1 MSHEAPSFTTAD
13 YLVFMASLS
22 ISLGIGF
29 YHWFRSRGKGTEDF
43 LMGGGHMSPI
53 PVSLSFMAGS
63 ISAISILGNSAEMY
77 YYGTQLWTNNIGVIF
92 GTIVVIPLIIP
103 VIHPLKLV
111 TIYAFLEHRWRSRIV
126 RKVASLMQLLSM
138 IPFMGIALYAPS
150 LAISSVTSITTN
162 TSVLALGIVCSAY
175 ASLGGAKAVV
185 YTDTFQS
192 LVMVAGVIIV
202 IVQGCVEVGG
212 GANSWAI
219 DYQNDRIQFINLSM
233 DPLERHTLMSVI
245 TMGITSALSMGCS
258 QIQFMRW
265 GSVASLSQS
274 YLVMVLGTGGIVGL
288 CSLIYYSGLVVY
300 SVYADCD
307 PLTAGYIEKV
317 DQILMYFVADKL
329 GYLPGILG
337 LFVAALYSGVMSSVS
352 SSINA
357 LSAIVWKD
365 MLQSMSIFTKV
376 SEEKAKNINIFISA
390 CGGMLAVCLGI
401 LAGSMTS
408 ILQIILPLVG
418 ALGAPLTGIFF
429 TALLCP
435 WVKELSVCLAS
446 LIALAFNIWVL
457 LGNFF
462 YAPGPDMLPLS
473 VDGCLDP
480 GFNSS
485 TSIAATTTITTTTM
499 VNSKPPVLPG
509 DEDVFPLYR
518 LSYGFYGAIGI
529 LVTIVLSTVLS
540 CFVGFESPSDVPAS
554 CVNRTCLRF
563 YCWLRREEEV
573 NDITGATSASQSSPG
588 DVCSTISNYDS
599 DDSARLHNCPEIMM
613 KPQRPNSETP
623 GLDNPGA
630 VDDFL

>member
-1 MSHEAPSFTTAD
+1 
-13 YLVFMASLS
+13 
-22 ISLGIGF
+22 
-29 YHWFRSRGKGTEDF
+29 
-43 LMGGGHMSPI
+43 
-53 PVSLSFMAGS
+53 
-63 ISAISILGNSAEMY
+63 
-77 YYGTQLWTNNIGVIF
+77 
-92 GTIVVIPLIIP
+92 
-103 VIHPLKLV
+103 
-111 TIYAFLEHRWRSRIV
+111 
-126 RKVASLMQLLSM
+126 
-138 IPFMGIALYAPS
+138 
-150 LAISSVTSITTN
+150 
-162 TSVLALGIVCSAY
+162 
-175 ASLGGAKAVV
+175 
-185 YTDTFQS
+185 
-192 LVMVAGVIIV
+192 
-202 IVQGCVEVGG
+202 
-212 GANSWAI
+212 
-219 DYQNDRIQFINLSM
+219 M

-573 NDITGATSASQSSPG
+573 NDITGATSASQSSSG

-613 KPQRPNSETP
+613 KPQRPNSDTP

-630 VDDFL
+630 VNDFL